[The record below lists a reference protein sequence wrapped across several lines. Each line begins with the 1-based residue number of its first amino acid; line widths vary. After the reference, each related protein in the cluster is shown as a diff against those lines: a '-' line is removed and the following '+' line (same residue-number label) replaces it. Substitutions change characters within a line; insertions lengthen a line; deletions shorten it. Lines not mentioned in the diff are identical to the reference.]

1 MTLLRKAVAAV
12 LTVGLMAAAMWLY
25 TFKPHLEDRQQH
37 PLMTHGRLGAVVDNR
52 DFSVKVI
59 RVDVASAITKPDVLA
74 KPTVMRSL
82 GIFVIVQAQIKSNK
96 KPFQAGHIR
105 LETRG
110 GVEYDVSGRAAIP
123 DSDNEYQPMLWG
135 PAQYVFEIPK
145 DRLAGARLVVGS
157 AALQNE
163 LSAETNV
170 DLDLGGAKG
179 ARLAA
184 HPAAS
189 YVLKR

>member
-1 MTLLRKAVAAV
+1 VKNAVGAV

-25 TFKPHLEDRQQH
+25 TFKPHLEDKAQH

-52 DFSVKVI
+52 DFSVKVT
-59 RVDVASAITKPDVLA
+59 RVDVASAITKPDTLA
-74 KPTVMRSL
+74 KPTVMRSI
-82 GIFVIVQAQIKSNK
+82 GIFVIVQAQLKSNK
-96 KPFQAGHIR
+96 KPFTTGHVR
-105 LETRG
+105 LVTG
-110 GVEYDVSGRAAIP
+110 SGDEYGPSGRAAIP
-123 DSDNEYQPMLWG
+123 DSNNEYQPMLWG

-145 DRLAGARLVVGS
+145 DRLTGARLVIGS

-163 LSAETNV
+163 LSAETNI
-170 DLDLGGAKG
+170 DLGLGGATG

-189 YVLKR
+189 YVLKT

>member
-1 MTLLRKAVAAV
+1 MITLRKAVAAV

-25 TFKPHLEDRQQH
+25 TFKPHLEDKAQH
-37 PLMTHGRLGAVVDNR
+37 PLMSHGRLGAVVGNR
-52 DFSVKVI
+52 DFSVKVS
-59 RVDVASAITKPDVLA
+59 RVDVASAITKPDALA
-74 KPTVMRSL
+74 TPTVMRSL
-82 GIFVIVQAQIKSNK
+82 GIFLIVQAQIKSNE
-96 KPFQAGHIR
+96 KPFMTGHVR
-105 LETRG
+105 LETQSG
-110 GVEYDVSGRAAIP
+110 DEYGPSGRAAIP

-145 DRLAGARLVVGS
+145 DRLAGARLVIGS

-170 DLDLGGAKG
+170 DLGLSGAKG

-184 HPAAS
+184 HPVAS
-189 YVLKR
+189 YELKT